1 MKKKRLTDCIPG
13 NDPLVIARQMAEQGI
28 TLVRGLQDDKFAT
41 VF

>member
-1 MKKKRLTDCIPG
+1 MKRKKHTDCIPG

-28 TLVRGLQDDKFAT
+28 TLVRGLQNEKFAT